1 MAPQTETEKVRFQ
14 YWNEFKN
21 YLADSGSH
29 LSVGTPRAK
38 QNNWIKI
45 GPSNTFRRD
54 GSHLAASA
62 LIKPEKEIR
71 ANFVLEDRGSLPLF
85 EALREQKD
93 TLEEEMG
100 ATIVFEGEKN
110 EQVRRIYVARAA
122 DFRERIDWPNQFDWL
137 RRALLDLRSKFQSRV
152 E

>member
-1 MAPQTETEKVRFQ
+1 MAAQTETEKVRFR

-21 YLADSGSH
+21 YLVDSGSD

-45 GPSNTFRRD
+45 GPSNMFRRD

-62 LIKPEKEIR
+62 LVKPEIR

-93 TLEEEMG
+93 TLEGEMG
-100 ATIVFEGEKN
+100 VTLVFPPREKN
-110 EQVRRIYVARAA
+110 EQVGRIYVARAA
-122 DFRERIDWPNQFDWL
+122 DFRERLDWPNQFAWL
-137 RRALLDLRSKFQSRV
+137 CRALLDLRATFQPRV